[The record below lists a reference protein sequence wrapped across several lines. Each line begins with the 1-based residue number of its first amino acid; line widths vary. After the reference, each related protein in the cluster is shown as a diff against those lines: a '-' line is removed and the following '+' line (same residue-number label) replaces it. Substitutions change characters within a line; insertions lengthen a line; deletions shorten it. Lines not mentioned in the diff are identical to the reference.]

1 VKPENILL
9 DEEMR
14 PRVADFGLA
23 KLMRRDQSYRVTNM
37 RGTIGYMGPEW
48 VKYVPITEKSD
59 VFSFGIVLLELVS
72 GRRHFDLSLG
82 EGEKRLPAWAFSLL
96 EKNGRNA
103 LLEIVDKSLQLSQTS
118 NSMHEDQEE
127 EELQLQQQACLN
139 MILVAL
145 WCIQEEI
152 SLRPTMGTVLKMLEG
167 DADIVDPPV
176 CSYFFLDSGLGSPSA
191 AASSSSSSSASAGGA
206 TSSSTANEVQI
217 AFTSTQ
223 ESQIT
228 EVLPR

>member
-23 KLMRRDQSYRVTNM
+23 KLMRRDQSYGMTTM
-37 RGTIGYMGPEW
+37 RGTRGYMAPEW
-48 VKYVPITEKSD
+48 LKDVPITEKSD

-72 GRRHFDLSLG
+72 GRRNFDLSLG
-82 EGEKRLPAWAFSLL
+82 EGEKRFLPAWAFSLL
-96 EKNGRNA
+96 EKNGRNT

-118 NSMHEDQEE
+118 NSMHEEQEE

-152 SLRPTMGTVLKMLEG
+152 SLRPTMSTVLKMLEG

-176 CSYFFLDSGLGSPSA
+176 CSYFFLDSPLGSPSA
-191 AASSSSSSSASAGGA
+191 AASSSSSAGAGLA
-206 TSSSTANEVQI
+206 TSSTADEVQI

-223 ESQIT
+223 ESQIS
-228 EVLPR
+228 EVVPR

>member
-1 VKPENILL
+1 
-9 DEEMR
+9 
-14 PRVADFGLA
+14 
-23 KLMRRDQSYRVTNM
+23 
-37 RGTIGYMGPEW
+37 
-48 VKYVPITEKSD
+48 
-59 VFSFGIVLLELVS
+59 
-72 GRRHFDLSLG
+72 
-82 EGEKRLPAWAFSLL
+82 LL
-96 EKNGRNA
+96 EKNGRNT

-118 NSMHEDQEE
+118 KTMHEEQEE

-152 SLRPTMGTVLKMLEG
+152 SLRPTMSTVLKMLEG

-176 CSYFFLDSGLGSPSA
+176 CSYFFVDSWLGSPSA
-191 AASSSSSSSASAGGA
+191 TTSSSSSAGAGAGGA
-206 TSSSTANEVQI
+206 TSSSTADEVQI

-228 EVLPR
+228 EVVPR